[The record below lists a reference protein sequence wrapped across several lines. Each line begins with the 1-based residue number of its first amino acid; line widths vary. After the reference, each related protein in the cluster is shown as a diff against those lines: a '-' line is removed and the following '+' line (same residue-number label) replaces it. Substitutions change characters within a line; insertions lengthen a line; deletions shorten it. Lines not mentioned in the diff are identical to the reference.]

1 MRAESCLTPFPPVSP
16 RRGHDS
22 ADPSRRPLDP
32 PPTGPAAPQ
41 LGYGPIQGSHSSS
54 LSRIDV
60 RPAHRRLEW
69 APSGTVGDVPS
80 PYGEVGARGRQRVEP
95 ASPRVP
101 SGWYGSGY
109 RRHGRDLVRFDIV
122 PTTTTTM
129 VTSLTGPARLFCQKA
144 RDRPGL
150 DARRD
155 RVPETSLAF
164 ERMVSTTTPPR
175 GSSTC
180 GRVHGR
186 AGLRQVPQK
195 RLKRAHRAPD
205 EHGL

>member
-1 MRAESCLTPFPPVSP
+1 MDRYEVATPQACPGSTS
-16 RRGHDS
+16 H
-22 ADPSRRPLDP
+22 
-32 PPTGPAAPQ
+32 PPTAA
-41 LGYGPIQGSHSSS
+41 SSGLRRAPS
-54 LSRIDV
+54 ETSR
-60 RPAHRRLEW
+60 HRRVKSEL
-69 APSGTVGDVPS
+69 AD
-80 PYGEVGARGRQRVEP
+80 AN
-95 ASPRVP
+95 ASNQ
-101 SGWYGSGY
+101 
-109 RRHGRDLVRFDIV
+109 RRHGSWVVGTGPGTDAMGEIADRVRFDIV
-122 PTTTTTM
+122 PTTTTTV

-164 ERMVSTTTPPR
+164 EKVVSTTTPPR

-205 EHGL
+205 GHGL